1 MAPFLVDE
9 GHLEVRDLL
18 TCCGHTAPLTRCT
31 PAGVL
36 RSEWPGRELV
46 ISSHIPLRCRLRHA
60 SDTRCPLLSW
70 VLPGTWHRSSARFPT
85 AGTGRRCSWAAPPA
99 EGRARKAASSGVFV
113 TVMQPVTQDGVQYCR
128 CGRFHCSSRSLLLL
142 GS

>member
-1 MAPFLVDE
+1 MAISLVDD

-70 VLPGTWHRSSARFPT
+70 VLPGTWHRSSARYPM
-85 AGTGRRCSWAAPPA
+85 AGTGSVMQLGCPSSRRKGA
-99 EGRARKAASSGVFV
+99 EGRLKRGFRDRNATCNSGR
-113 TVMQPVTQDGVQYCR
+113 GAI
-128 CGRFHCSSRSLLLL
+128 L
-142 GS
+142 